1 MTRTGALSQWKG
13 LAYPFTAFGAVEAA
27 FLAAR
32 GITGPPRCSRATR
45 ASWTRS
51 PAASRSTGNDEDLE
65 RVRRTF
71 LKRYNAE
78 IHSQSALEALLE
90 LREAHALDPAAVE
103 RIELETFQVAYDIIG
118 GGEEGD
124 KKEIRTKEQAD
135 HSLPYLLA
143 VALLDGQVLPEQFAP
158 ERIVAPD
165 VQALL
170 RRVEV
175 RPAADLTARF
185 PAEHACRLRLH
196 LAGGATLAAEK
207 SDYEGFLTR
216 PMSWERAREKFERL
230 AAGRVEPRARGRAG
244 RGGPG
249 ARRARDARPDRA
261 PRARG
266 RARDDERSSSMTS
279 TDTSA
284 ETTERAFAFLRL
296 NERPPKPRSRGVT
309 EIRGPYYTPVGRRYL
324 EDVLETMGA
333 YVDTL
338 KYAGGSFALMPR
350 EAVRA
355 LNDLCHEH
363 EVEVS
368 TGGFLEYVLTQR
380 GDAVERYLEEC
391 RELGF
396 DIVEISS
403 GFVTLPVDDLVRLTK
418 AVREAGLKPKPEVG
432 IQFGAG
438 GTSSVE
444 ALEAE
449 GTRDV
454 GQAIE
459 LAKRHLDAGAHMI
472 MIESEGIT
480 EQVREWRT
488 DVVARIVSEL
498 GLEQVMFEAAEPDVF
513 SWYIKNYGID
523 VNLFVDHSQIVQ
535 LECLR
540 AGIWGTQDTWGRM
553 LTYGARDER

>member
-1 MTRTGALSQWKG
+1 MT
-13 LAYPFTAFGAVEAA
+13 
-27 FLAAR
+27 
-32 GITGPPRCSRATR
+32 
-45 ASWTRS
+45 
-51 PAASRSTGNDEDLE
+51 D
-65 RVRRTF
+65 
-71 LKRYNAE
+71 
-78 IHSQSALEALLE
+78 
-90 LREAHALDPAAVE
+90 
-103 RIELETFQVAYDIIG
+103 
-118 GGEEGD
+118 
-124 KKEIRTKEQAD
+124 TK
-135 HSLPYLLA
+135 
-143 VALLDGQVLPEQFAP
+143 
-158 ERIVAPD
+158 
-165 VQALL
+165 
-170 RRVEV
+170 
-175 RPAADLTARF
+175 
-185 PAEHACRLRLH
+185 
-196 LAGGATLAAEK
+196 
-207 SDYEGFLTR
+207 TR
-216 PMSWERAREKFERL
+216 P
-230 AAGRVEPRARGRAG
+230 
-244 RGGPG
+244 
-249 ARRARDARPDRA
+249 
-261 PRARG
+261 
-266 RARDDERSSSMTS
+266 
-279 TDTSA
+279 
-284 ETTERAFAFLRL
+284 ETKRAFAFLRL
-296 NERPPKPRSRGVT
+296 NERPPKPRARGVT

-324 EDVLETMGA
+324 EDLLETLGA

-355 LNDLCHEH
+355 LNDVCHEH
-363 EVEVS
+363 AVEVS

-380 GDAVERYLEEC
+380 GDAVEQYLKEC

-403 GFVTLPVDDLVRLTK
+403 GFVTLPVDDLVRLTE

-454 GQAIE
+454 GYAIE

-488 DVVARIVSEL
+488 DVVASIVAEL

-535 LECLR
+535 LEGLR
-540 AGIWGTQDTWGRM
+540 AGIWGTHDTWGRV
-553 LTYGARDER
+553 LAYRG